1 MLTATEPAAAVLLLA
16 EAARMVVR
24 VQVSPWASTITSR
37 FAFRVL
43 PLTAASVRE
52 LLITTAKE
60 ADPAILPLVAAAAVV
75 KAIRPSS
82 VSARTA
88 TLPPVLVSLAPDPV
102 QAWVSVP
109 VTITETAAP
118 PATLLPKPAATARGT
133 MISLA

>member
-1 MLTATEPAAAVLLLA
+1 
-16 EAARMVVR
+16 MVVR